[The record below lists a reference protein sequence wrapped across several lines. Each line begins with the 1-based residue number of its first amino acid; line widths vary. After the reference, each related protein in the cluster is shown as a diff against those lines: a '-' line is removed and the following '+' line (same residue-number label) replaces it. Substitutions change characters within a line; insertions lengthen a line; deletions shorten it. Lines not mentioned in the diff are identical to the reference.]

1 MPAKSPAQKRL
12 MDAAAHNPAFAKKV
26 GVPVKVAKEFS
37 KASKGK
43 TFKKGGDMA
52 TTKMGKPVM
61 KAGMST
67 AKVGMKK
74 PTPMAKTAMAGSMG
88 MRSGGNVKKMNSGGQ
103 PVPPLKPVD
112 YKSITDPSKREDA
125 KANAAYDKLKNSSFI
140 VQGKAKGGKV
150 SASSRA
156 DGIAQQGKT
165 KGKLLNTGGMAKKK
179 YC

>member
-37 KASKGK
+37 KASKGE
-43 TFKKGGDMA
+43 TFKRGGEVA

-74 PTPMAKTAMAGSMG
+74 PTPMADTAMAGSMG
-88 MRSGGNVKKMNSGGQ
+88 MRNGGKVKKMNTGGQ
-103 PVPPLKPVD
+103 PVPPLKPVNWR
-112 YKSITDPSKREDA
+112 SISDPVKREDA
-125 KANAAYDKLKNSSFI
+125 RADQAYENLKKLT
-140 VQGKAKGGKV
+140 QGKAKGGKV
-150 SASSRA
+150 SASARA
-156 DGIAQQGKT
+156 DGIAKQGKT
-165 KGKLLNTGGMAKKK
+165 KGKLLSKGGMPKK

>member
-37 KASKGK
+37 KASKGE
-43 TFKKGGDMA
+43 TFKRGGEVA

-74 PTPMAKTAMAGSMG
+74 PIPMADTAMTGMMG
-88 MRSGGNVKKMNSGGQ
+88 MKKGGNVTATKM
-103 PVPPLKPVD
+103 
-112 YKSITDPSKREDA
+112 
-125 KANAAYDKLKNSSFI
+125 
-140 VQGKAKGGKV
+140 GKV
-150 SASSRA
+150 VA
-156 DGIAQQGKT
+156 GGMKGKGEHTVQKKALT
-165 KGKLLNTGGMAKKK
+165 KGKNIKM
-179 YC
+179 